1 MIENNLRFLSIL
13 LLFLFAR
20 CGGSGPDLEQIKIDP
35 GFDRILL
42 EKYSNPNE
50 LDSALTHLSE
60 RHPDFFP
67 LYGGPILGLFQE
79 SDSIPPL
86 VVWSNYY
93 FNPQVSALRDSVH
106 ALFGDYSQEE
116 SEIKKGL
123 QAYTHY
129 FPNKRLPKVFF
140 FLGGFNYTVVSMEEK
155 VGIAPDQYLGPAS
168 EYYSHLPDY
177 LRRKKDRAYL
187 PTDVLKGWLE
197 SEVMADS
204 SAMPN
209 TLLDHILQFGKVL
222 AVAKRCFPKVADT
235 ILTGFSQQQLVFCME
250 NEFLMWSSLVQDQKL
265 YTKDPRVISKFMNE
279 APFSPGMPAES
290 PGKAAVWLGWRIV
303 ESFLERNPT
312 EFSNLFSM
320 RWTPEAV
327 LQKSGYN
334 PKKP

>member
-1 MIENNLRFLSIL
+1 
-13 LLFLFAR
+13 
-20 CGGSGPDLEQIKIDP
+20 
-35 GFDRILL
+35 
-42 EKYSNPNE
+42 
-50 LDSALTHLSE
+50 
-60 RHPDFFP
+60 
-67 LYGGPILGLFQE
+67 
-79 SDSIPPL
+79 
-86 VVWSNYY
+86 
-93 FNPQVSALRDSVH
+93 
-106 ALFGDYSQEE
+106 
-116 SEIKKGL
+116 
-123 QAYTHY
+123 
-129 FPNKRLPKVFF
+129 
-140 FLGGFNYTVVSMEEK
+140 
-155 VGIAPDQYLGPAS
+155 
-168 EYYSHLPDY
+168 